1 VFAQPGVLSGAGM
14 EPPFAVRFADR
25 LGRPALA
32 ADLTPEGAAR
42 AWLESLS

>member
-1 VFAQPGVLSGAGM
+1 VLRTAAL
-14 EPPFAVRFADR
+14 EPPFAVRFATG

-42 AWLESLS
+42 AWLECLL